1 MVTLFDLRDGA
12 AEKPC
17 QLESRAGEVLFFP
30 VLGNGLRQQRGALWL
45 GKESLG
51 TALKIAFF
59 LLIFL
64 AKLNIAQQ
72 NNIF

>member
-12 AEKPC
+12 AGKPC
-17 QLESRAGEVLFFP
+17 QLERRAGEVLLFP
-30 VLGNGLRQQRGALWL
+30 ILGNGLRQQREALWL
-45 GKESLG
+45 DKESLG
-51 TALKIAFF
+51 TALDSFF

-64 AKLNIAQQ
+64 AKLNTSQQ